1 MGKHRERNERRKA
14 RDGLKKRG
22 RKNRRRANRK
32 YKDRLFIRIFED
44 REDLLRL
51 YNAVNASDYP
61 CADDLEV
68 LSIIS

>member
-1 MGKHRERNERRKA
+1 MT
-14 RDGLKKRG
+14 KKR
-22 RKNRRRANRK
+22 REAQRRRVNRPGANLHRANRK

-68 LSIIS
+68 LSVIS